1 MILFVLVLASDGKNQ
16 PFNHVYDFLTF
27 EHEVAID
34 QKVFE
39 VSFNYFFSFDLQT
52 FQIQYNI

>member
-1 MILFVLVLASDGKNQ
+1 MILFILVLASDGKNQ

-39 VSFNYFFSFDLQT
+39 VSFNYFFF
-52 FQIQYNI
+52 